1 MRWMMSTAPAVLL
14 LAACAGGPAL
24 TPVQRADQER
34 WARWPATGL
43 GIGGTLVVL
52 NKAEASASLVDCRSG
67 CEVARLLTGV
77 GPHEVAVSPDGRS
90 AVVCNYGQ
98 REPGNTLTVI
108 DVAAGRVGRTI
119 DLGEHLRPHGIQFF
133 PDGRTLAITAEME
146 GAVLLVDAGTGAVS
160 AVIATEQDASH
171 MLVLSPD
178 GARIYV
184 ANIRSGTMTAIDA
197 AARQVIKVVPTGEG
211 AEGIDV
217 SPDGALVW
225 VANRGADTLT
235 IIDAETLEPVDTL
248 RCGQSPIRL
257 KFTPDGARV
266 LVSNAGSGDVVV
278 FDALT
283 RREERRI
290 RMSAALM
297 EQAKY
302 RMQQDTELHGPVPI
316 GVLIEPQG
324 KLAFAACSG
333 ADAVAVIDLGKLKD
347 TGVLPAG
354 IGPDGLGW
362 SPLVVSPATVASAE
376 E

>member
-1 MRWMMSTAPAVLL
+1 MMLAVLL
-14 LAACAGGPAL
+14 LAACASGPVL
-24 TPVQRADQER
+24 TPVQKADQER
-34 WARWPATGL
+34 WARGPATGL
-43 GIGGTLVVL
+43 EVGGTLVVL

-67 CEVARLLTGV
+67 SEVVRLLTGT

-90 AVVCNYGQ
+90 AVVCNYGH

-108 DVAAGRVGRTI
+108 DVAAGRVSRTI

-133 PDGRTLAITAEME
+133 PDGRTLAVTAEME
-146 GAVLLVDAGTGAVS
+146 GAVLIVDAETGAVL
-160 AVIATEQDASH
+160 AAIPTEQEGSH
-171 MLVLSPD
+171 MLVLSSD

-184 ANIRSGTMTAIDA
+184 ANIRSGTVTAIDA
-197 AARQVIKVVPTGEG
+197 AAKQVIKVVPAGEG

-217 SPDGALVW
+217 SPDGAAVW
-225 VANRGADTLT
+225 VANRGADTIT
-235 IIDAETLEPVDTL
+235 VIDAQSLEAEDTL
-248 RCGQSPIRL
+248 PCGQSPIRL
-257 KFTPDGARV
+257 KFTPEGARV
-266 LVSNAGSGDVVV
+266 LVSNAGSGDIAV
-278 FDALT
+278 FDVLA

-302 RMQQDTELHGPVPI
+302 RMPQDTMAHGPMPI

-324 KLAFAACSG
+324 RLAFAACSG

-362 SPLVVSPATVASAE
+362 SPMVVGEGTVASSGW
-376 E
+376 

>member
-1 MRWMMSTAPAVLL
+1 MRGMMSTVLAIPL
-14 LAACAGGPAL
+14 LAACTSGPVL
-24 TPVQRADQER
+24 TPVQKADQER
-34 WARWPATGL
+34 WARGPATGL
-43 GIGGTLVVL
+43 DIGGTLVVL

-67 CEVARLLTGV
+67 GEVVRLLTGA

-90 AVVCNYGQ
+90 AVVCNYGH

-133 PDGRTLAITAEME
+133 PDGRTIAVTAEME
-146 GAVLLVDAGTGAVS
+146 GAVLLVDDETGAVG
-160 AVIATEQDASH
+160 AAIATEQEGSH

-184 ANIRSGTMTAIDA
+184 ANMRSGTMTAIDA
-197 AARQVIKVVPTGEG
+197 ASKQVIKVVPAGEG

-225 VANRGADTLT
+225 VANRGADTVT
-235 IIDAETLEPVDTL
+235 IIDAQTLEPVDTL
-248 RCGQSPIRL
+248 PCGQSPIRL

-266 LVSNAGSGDVVV
+266 LVSNAGSGDIAV
-278 FDALT
+278 FDVPS

-290 RMSAALM
+290 RMSADLM
-297 EQAKY
+297 EQSKY
-302 RMQQDTELHGPVPI
+302 RMPQDTVAHGPVPI

-333 ADAVAVIDLGKLKD
+333 ADAVAVIDLGKLQGA
-347 TGVLPAG
+347 GVLPAG
-354 IGPDGLGW
+354 LAPDGLCW
-362 SPLVVSPATVASAE
+362 SPVVATLATVATAAE
-376 E
+376 